1 MDKDKSLQKGKKMVL
16 LICGDPKTGKK
27 SIVNSWLKNIEYKE
41 NAHSF
46 FKDYSFSFE
55 TTIDDVK
62 VSIPTEIRILNS
74 DEIET
79 ELKINATFF
88 KEALGGFIITAI
100 DDENSF
106 LNGEKWKEKLD
117 LMCCLPNKFP
127 LPIFLIINKCDLYNS
142 ENPEKPF
149 QEPSKIEQY
158 YLENQFFNK
167 NLITCEE
174 NIENIE
180 NKKNIN
186 ETIQPLTDMI
196 KTIMNFRDIKEEFVK
211 TTHPTNQ
218 NQNLNKNQKKDCNIF

>member
-46 FKDYSFSFE
+46 FKDYSFSYE

-79 ELKINATFF
+79 ELKINAAFF
-88 KEALGGFIITAI
+88 KEALGGFIVTSI

-106 LNGEKWKEKLD
+106 IDGEKWKEKLD

-127 LPIFLIINKCDLYNS
+127 LPIFLIVNKFDLVNFD
-142 ENPEKPF
+142 NPEKPF
-149 QEPSKIEQY
+149 QDKNKIDQY
-158 YLENQFFNK
+158 FLENQFFDK
-167 NLITCEE
+167 SFLAVGG
-174 NIENIE
+174 NIE
-180 NKKNIN
+180 KKDYIN
-186 ETIQPLTDMI
+186 EPNYPLDGMI
-196 KTIMNFRDIKEEFVK
+196 KTIMNFKDIKDEFVK
-211 TTHPTNQ
+211 PVGNQ
-218 NQNLNKNQKKDCNIF
+218 NVIKNQKKDDKCFIF